1 MREPRRQS
9 GAGNDGIVGNTNQP
23 EVKPTR
29 VKDLI
34 TSDWGPVFGA
44 VITAAASL
52 LIYSFNQIRH
62 IDERLDTLEQE
73 ARILFNEEGGPRP
86 SKEALES
93 FYRLDLINRRL
104 ERLEGTL

>member
-1 MREPRRQS
+1 MQGRRQQGTS
-9 GAGNDGIVGNTNQP
+9 NDVQPVGNTNQP
-23 EVKPTR
+23 EVKPTK

-73 ARILFNEEGGPRP
+73 ARVLFNEEGGPRP

-93 FYRLDLINRRL
+93 FYLLDSINRRL
-104 ERLEGTL
+104 ERLERKP

>member
-1 MREPRRQS
+1 MQGRRQQGTS
-9 GAGNDGIVGNTNQP
+9 NDVQPVGNTNQP
-23 EVKPTR
+23 EVKPTK

-73 ARILFNEEGGPRP
+73 ARVLFNEEGGPRP

-93 FYRLDLINRRL
+93 FYLLDSINRRL

>member
-1 MREPRRQS
+1 MFSLLATLISLRSNPPRVR
-9 GAGNDGIVGNTNQP
+9 
-23 EVKPTR
+23 
-29 VKDLI
+29 DLI

-73 ARILFNEEGGPRP
+73 ARVLFNEEGGPRP

-93 FYRLDLINRRL
+93 FYLLDSINRRL

>member
-1 MREPRRQS
+1 MQGRRQQGTS
-9 GAGNDGIVGNTNQP
+9 NDVQPVGNTNQP

-29 VKDLI
+29 VRDLI

-73 ARILFNEEGGPRP
+73 ARVLFNEEGGPRP

-93 FYRLDLINRRL
+93 FYLLDSINRRL
-104 ERLEGTL
+104 ERLERKL

>member
-1 MREPRRQS
+1 MQGRRQQGTS
-9 GAGNDGIVGNTNQP
+9 NDVQPVGNTNQP
-23 EVKPTR
+23 EVKPTK

-93 FYRLDLINRRL
+93 FYLLDSINRRL
-104 ERLEGTL
+104 ERLERKL

>member
-1 MREPRRQS
+1 MQGRRQQGTS
-9 GAGNDGIVGNTNQP
+9 NDVQPVGNTNQP

-29 VKDLI
+29 VRDLI

-73 ARILFNEEGGPRP
+73 ARVLFNEEGGPRP

-93 FYRLDLINRRL
+93 FYLLDSINRRL